1 MDDYIDV
8 KINVFEHT
16 GQRASIRKS
25 LQVKM
30 LIEEILKEFDDI
42 GSDSADKYNLKL
54 KGVDRPLDPNLTVN
68 QLDIQPQDELTLGY
82 VQQSLREMLD
92 PADYA
97 VLREVTTGK
106 EFDIQWHPALI
117 GRPSTE
123 VNHNIMLA
131 INMQLVPSGMTI
143 SRSHAQITFS
153 NGSYYIEP
161 LSTNNPTFL
170 NGKEIPFNGY
180 REIHNGDRIS
190 LGQHKVTLTFETRKR
205 PSGSAKPGTSQPA
218 SRPVSQPASQPPSQ
232 PRPPSQSYSQ
242 PPSQP
247 RPPSQPVNSPVSQPV
262 PEAQDRDAT
271 RIGSSGPGVSHFVLE
286 KCTDITKIGQTIAL
300 ETYPFI
306 LGRSIPLLSLEG
318 DVSRQH
324 AEVRFDAGSNKYFIK
339 DLRSTNGVTINGV
352 KIEPDAVYEIVPD
365 TLIGFGQYV
374 VLRFQL
380 G

>member
-42 GSDSADKYNLKL
+42 GSDSPDKYNLKL
-54 KGVDRPLDPNLTVN
+54 KGVDRPLDPNLTMS

-97 VLREVTTGK
+97 VLKEITTGK

-131 INMQLVPSGMTI
+131 VNMQLVPRGMTI

-153 NGSYYIEP
+153 NGSYFIEP

-180 REIHNGDRIS
+180 RELRTGDRIS
-190 LGQHKVTLTFETRKR
+190 LGNHKVTLTFETRKR
-205 PSGSAKPGTSQPA
+205 PSGSQKPGTSQPT
-218 SRPVSQPASQPPSQ
+218 SRPVAQHA
-232 PRPPSQSYSQ
+232 SQ

-247 RPPSQPVNSPVSQPV
+247 RPPSQPVSRPVSQPV
-262 PEAQDRDAT
+262 PESNDRDAT
-271 RIGSSGPGVSHFVLE
+271 RIGGESPGVSHFVLE
-286 KCTDITKIGQTIAL
+286 KCTDINKVGQTIAL
-300 ETYPFI
+300 ESYPFI
-306 LGRSIPLLSLEG
+306 LGRTIPLLSMEG

-352 KIEPDAVYEIVPD
+352 KIEPEAVYEIVPD

-374 VLRFQL
+374 VLRFKL

>member
-218 SRPVSQPASQPPSQ
+218 SQPPSQ

-247 RPPSQPVNSPVSQPV
+247 RPPSQPVSSPVSQPV

-271 RIGSSGPGVSHFVLE
+271 RIGSSSPGVSHFVLE

-352 KIEPDAVYEIVPD
+352 KIEPEAVYEIVPD

-374 VLRFQL
+374 VLRFKL